1 MFKWLKKKKN
11 TKEVNCDMAQVLK
24 INILVALH
32 KVLEHSSFFYV
43 LTYGCFLALKPEL
56 LPQ

>member
-1 MFKWLKKKKN
+1 MFKWLKKKN

-32 KVLEHSSFFYV
+32 KVLEHSSFFYILLRV
-43 LTYGCFLALKPEL
+43 AFLL
-56 LPQ
+56 